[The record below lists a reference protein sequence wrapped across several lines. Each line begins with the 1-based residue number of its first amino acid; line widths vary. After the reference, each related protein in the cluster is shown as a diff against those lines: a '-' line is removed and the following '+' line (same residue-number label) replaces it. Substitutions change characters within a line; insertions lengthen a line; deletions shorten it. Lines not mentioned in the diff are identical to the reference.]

1 MNSHKEQP
9 ETSGLRTFGPA
20 CLGRNSYRGV
30 LLKKTFVSLVALAF
44 ILLSA
49 HGAAAEAEGYDR
61 QLKANTR
68 KTRVINLLRMG
79 YFYIRNKGVR
89 LEFAL
94 DALRHLVTLRVAPNW
109 G

>member
-1 MNSHKEQP
+1 MSLAAVH
-9 ETSGLRTFGPA
+9 
-20 CLGRNSYRGV
+20 
-30 LLKKTFVSLVALAF
+30 LKDYCRYERLFYIVALAF

-79 YFYIRNKGVR
+79 YFYVRNKGVR
-89 LEFAL
+89 LEYAL
-94 DALRHLVTLRVAPNW
+94 DALRHLVTLQVAPNW